1 MFFKNLQ
8 FLDKKWNF
16 DTLCLSSLPSAYIH
30 NTYRN
35 SILVIHQSIF
45 SKDESHTQVEK
56 GTIFI
61 IKSKGSK
68 NNPRICKNEV
78 GFEKFVFHTQQLF
91 VLCALVLLSIKKKWK
106 EEIVYFTFFQARKHV
121 RLSLFPLGIHNG
133 MFQNANLPF
142 LEERRSSSKQNLFH
156 MPFYT
161 LKFIQKIDLMFE

>member
-78 GFEKFVFHTQQLF
+78 GFEKFVFHTQLRFYNKVSDNLHF
-91 VLCALVLLSIKKKWK
+91 VFPNSSDQIANTRRFLAFCPVCSLPHSPLSHQSVVVALIKSI
-106 EEIVYFTFFQARKHV
+106 
-121 RLSLFPLGIHNG
+121 
-133 MFQNANLPF
+133 
-142 LEERRSSSKQNLFH
+142 EERGESEGGSKQACH
-156 MPFYT
+156 RV
-161 LKFIQKIDLMFE
+161 IISA

>member
-78 GFEKFVFHTQQLF
+78 GFEKFVFHM
-91 VLCALVLLSIKKKWK
+91 LLYFKVQRRSGKKKQ
-106 EEIVYFTFFQARKHV
+106 FTLHFSKRENMSVSAFFHLAYTMECFKMQTFH
-121 RLSLFPLGIHNG
+121 FW
-133 MFQNANLPF
+133 
-142 LEERRSSSKQNLFH
+142 RREGAPQNLFH